1 LRSVGR
7 GIFVRQAGLPDAR
20 LIASDIRDEDRDEIL
35 RLGYGSVPDMLALSI
50 DRSAMCG
57 TWFHQDR
64 PIALF
69 GIVPISVATDTAS
82 PWLIGTNELSRCKAS
97 FLRETQRWIA
107 EWRRQYSVLS
117 NHVDAEYAQSI
128 RWLKRSGFT
137 VYPPEP
143 YGALGKPFC
152 RFEMRS

>member
-1 LRSVGR
+1 LKSVGR
-7 GIFVRQAGLPDAR
+7 GIFVRQAVLPDAR

-57 TWFHQDR
+57 TWFHEDR

-82 PWLIGTNELSRCKAS
+82 P
-97 FLRETQRWIA
+97 
-107 EWRRQYSVLS
+107 
-117 NHVDAEYAQSI
+117 
-128 RWLKRSGFT
+128 
-137 VYPPEP
+137 
-143 YGALGKPFC
+143 
-152 RFEMRS
+152 